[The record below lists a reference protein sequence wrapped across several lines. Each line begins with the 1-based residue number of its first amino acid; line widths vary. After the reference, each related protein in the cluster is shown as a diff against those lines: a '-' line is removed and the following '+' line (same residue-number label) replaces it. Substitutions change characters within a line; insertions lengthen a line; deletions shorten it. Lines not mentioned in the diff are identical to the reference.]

1 MLKGF
6 HGTYEP
12 KLDDKGRFILPAKL
26 REQLG
31 PSIVLTRGQERCI
44 YVFPE
49 PEFERM
55 YEELSKASLTSKQA
69 RLFTRLMLSAADD
82 QAPDKQ
88 GRVSVALPLREYANL
103 RRDLVIIGSGR
114 HVEIWDQEAWNDY
127 LTQSEDEFSDMGEE
141 IVPGLF

>member
-12 KLDDKGRFILPAKL
+12 KLDGKGRLILPAKL

-31 PSIVLTRGQERCI
+31 NQIVLTRGQEHCL

-49 PEFERM
+49 PEFARM

-69 RLFTRLMLSAADD
+69 RLFTRFLLSGADD
-82 QAPDKQ
+82 QELDKQ
-88 GRVSVALPLREYANL
+88 GRVSIAQPLRDYAHL
-103 RRDLVIIGSGR
+103 ERDLVVIGSGR
-114 HVEIWDQEAWNDY
+114 RVEIWDAATWQAY
-127 LTQSEDEFSDMGEE
+127 LDEGEDEFANMAEE